1 MVARGEVH
9 WLEVED
15 DKRRPVLVVSPD
27 PLVAA
32 LRKVLV
38 VPLTTTIRNVPTEVL
53 LGARDGVPRDS
64 AASCNDVRAVP
75 RSLLVE
81 RVTTLSHER
90 MLELCA
96 ALRRATGC

>member
-15 DKRRPVLVVSPD
+15 DKRRPVLVLSPD
-27 PLVAA
+27 PLAAA

-38 VPLTTTIRNVPTEVL
+38 VPLTTTVRDVPTEVA
-53 LGARDGVPRDS
+53 LGPRDGVPKES
-64 AASCNDVRAVP
+64 VANCNDVRAVP

-81 RVTTLSHER
+81 KVTTLGQAR
-90 MLELCA
+90 MLEVCV
-96 ALRRATGC
+96 ALRWATGC

>member
-27 PLVAA
+27 PLCAA

-38 VPLTTTIRNVPTEVL
+38 VPLTTTVRNVPTEVL
-53 LGARDGVPRDS
+53 LGPRDGVPRES
-64 AASCNDVRAVP
+64 AANCNDVRAVP

-81 RVTTLSHER
+81 RVTVLSHGR

>member
-1 MVARGEVH
+1 VVARGEVH

-15 DKRRPVLVVSPD
+15 DKRRPVLVLSPD

-38 VPLTTTIRNVPTEVL
+38 VPLTTTVRNVPTEVS
-53 LGARDGVPRDS
+53 LGPGDGVPRES
-64 AASCNDVRAVP
+64 AANCNDVRAVP
-75 RSLLVE
+75 RTLLVK
-81 RVTTLSHER
+81 RVATLGQDR
-90 MLELCA
+90 MLEVCA

>member
-15 DKRRPVLVVSPD
+15 DKRRPVLVLSPD
-27 PLVAA
+27 LLAGV

-38 VPLTTTIRNVPTEVL
+38 VPLTTTVRNIPTEVVV
-53 LGARDGVPRDS
+53 GPRDGVPRES
-64 AASCNDVRAVP
+64 AVNCNDVRAVP

-81 RVTTLSHER
+81 PVTTLAPDR
-90 MLELCA
+90 MLEVCA
-96 ALRRATGC
+96 ALRVATGC

>member
-15 DKRRPVLVVSPD
+15 DKRRPVLVLSPD
-27 PLVAA
+27 PLAAA

-38 VPLTTTIRNVPTEVL
+38 VPLTTTVRDVPTEVA
-53 LGARDGVPRDS
+53 LGPRDGVPRES
-64 AASCNDVRAVP
+64 VANCNDVRAVP

-81 RVTTLSHER
+81 RVTTLSQDR
-90 MLELCA
+90 MLEVCV
-96 ALRRATGC
+96 ALRWATGC